1 MGLNKGIVVEM
12 ITAAKAAH
20 VLIREQMDNIDDE
33 DAEDVN
39 ADLHSAITRLQNEL
53 DESHEPRT

>member
-12 ITAAKAAH
+12 IMSAKAAH

-39 ADLHSAITRLQNEL
+39 ADLQSAITRLQNEL
-53 DESHEPRT
+53 DEA